1 MKVPLSHSK
10 HYTEHLQI
18 KQNCKTSKSLVTCW
32 YKDMTK
38 SKITRIITTMRRIQ
52 CRQQTNYEQQQE
64 QEELKRCKRELKL
77 KMSILQFKVFA
88 ICDMYMYICMC
99 LSNKKKLNFFI

>member
-38 SKITRIITTMRRIQ
+38 SKITIILTTMRRIQ
-52 CRQQTNYEQQQE
+52 CRQQTNYEQN